1 MHPLVPLLT
10 GGAPPRTWSILVT
23 IMGDMGAE
31 PGARLTGPLL
41 ARLTEGMGI
50 RPPALRTAL
59 HRLRRE
65 GWIESVRAGR
75 VTSHA
80 LTVRGRAETLA
91 ARTRIYGPGPSG
103 ALHLVVLGPGEE
115 AREGVVALGGEIAL
129 AAGPAGWSVPIHAPP
144 GWMAERVAP
153 PALRVLAGDV
163 AGRLEAL
170 SGRLDEAADFS
181 DPVILRLLV
190 LHLWRR
196 LALRMPPLPEAAFPP
211 GWQGGRARRLA
222 HDLLARLPPGVPDA
236 TSRGGRAVAAPGAD
250 QNGESG

>member
-1 MHPLVPLLT
+1 MHPLVHLLT
-10 GGAPPRTWSILVT
+10 DGAPPRTWSMLVT

-41 ARLTEGMGI
+41 ARLTGGMGI

-65 GWIESVRAGR
+65 GWIESARDGR

-80 LTVRGRAETLA
+80 LTAMGRAETLT
-91 ARTRIYGPGPSG
+91 ARPRIYGLQPPGG
-103 ALHLVVLGPGEE
+103 LHLVLLGPGE
-115 AREGVVALGGEIAL
+115 GVPDGAVALGGELAL
-129 AAGPAGWSVPIHAPP
+129 ATGPVGWAVPIAAPP

-153 PALRVLAGDV
+153 PALRALASDV
-163 AGRLEAL
+163 AGRFDAL
-170 SGRLDEAADFS
+170 AGRLDETADAP
-181 DPVILRLLV
+181 DPMILRLLV

-196 LALRMPPLPEAAFPP
+196 LALRTPPLPEAAFPP
-211 GWQGGRARRLA
+211 DWQGARARRLA
-222 HDLLARLPPGVPDA
+222 HDLLARLPAGVPD
-236 TSRGGRAVAAPGAD
+236 GGRAVAAPGSD